1 MTPNVTDFIHT
12 LITWKLIVKKS
23 KEIYIMV
30 LSHVDSIFYKMY
42 LIYIC

>member
-12 LITWKLIVKKS
+12 DNLETNSKKS